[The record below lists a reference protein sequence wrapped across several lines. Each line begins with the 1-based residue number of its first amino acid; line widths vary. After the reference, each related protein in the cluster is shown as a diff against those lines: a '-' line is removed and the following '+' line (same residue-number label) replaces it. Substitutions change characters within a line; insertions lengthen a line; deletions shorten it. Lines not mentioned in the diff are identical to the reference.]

1 CVACRVCLAT
11 GAVSERAAW
20 SAEEDGLTIV
30 LTSAGRYDRE
40 RFDESVVQ
48 LEERVDFFR
57 DKGLLDVEHATVKRR
72 GHDVVVRLSGV
83 KHAARAQRVVVPPPL
98 YFRPVLA
105 RVPVAPA
112 TASDDPA

>member
-1 CVACRVCLAT
+1 AQKGQTVAGRWRVAVCALLAVLVMA
-11 GAVSERAAW
+11 GVSERAAW

-40 RFDESVVQ
+40 RFDESVGQ
-48 LEERVDFFR
+48 IEERVDFFR

-83 KHAARAQRVVVPPPL
+83 KHPARAQR
-98 YFRPVLA
+98 
-105 RVPVAPA
+105 
-112 TASDDPA
+112 